1 MTDGQ
6 AGRIPKGPARAPPFA
21 GGKRGTG
28 RPQGLAPHLHQA
40 GVAHQ
45 RGERPAPMRLHI
57 AQILVLARPVA
68 RLMTTPHARPPC
80 AQPPARLRPPRPP
93 AFAAQRLSP
102 RRCKLPTA
110 VVHVTAQRYPLPD
123 DTLRGWPGGVALPP
137 YSRGRSVPPPSIAL
151 YVLFLLENSVE
162 LRSSICL

>member
-6 AGRIPKGPARAPPFA
+6 AGRIPKGPARAPPCA

-68 RLMTTPHARPPC
+68 RLMTTPHTRPPC
-80 AQPPARLRPPRPP
+80 AQPQARLRPPRPP

-110 VVHVTAQRYPLPD
+110 VVTVTDQRYTLPD
-123 DTLRGWPGGVALPP
+123 ETL
-137 YSRGRSVPPPSIAL
+137 
-151 YVLFLLENSVE
+151 LLERIPNADGSRTLVVVPSGTALNPYPDHRPSPATE
-162 LRSSICL
+162 SRR